1 MKMPDKIEMYAA
13 ALDSD
18 ISAERFQRV
27 ENGTLKTY
35 FHGTVYGMGIATN
48 ERGHAFS
55 TFEDAYANA
64 CLFVEKCAEIVSER
78 AAISRADEGEA

>member
-27 ENGTLKTY
+27 ENGALKTY
-35 FHGTVYGMGIATN
+35 FHGTVYGMGIATDA
-48 ERGHAFS
+48 RGHAFS
-55 TFEDAYANA
+55 TFDDAYANA
-64 CLFVEKCAEIVSER
+64 CLFVEQCAEIVSKR
-78 AAISRADEGEA
+78 AAISRADGGER

>member
-13 ALDSD
+13 ALGSD

-78 AAISRADEGEA
+78 AEKETT

>member
-27 ENGTLKTY
+27 ENGKLMTY
-35 FHGTVYGMGIATN
+35 FHGTVYGMGVATD
-48 ERGHAFS
+48 ERGHAFA
-55 TFEDAYANA
+55 TFEEAHENA
-64 CLFVEKCAEIVSER
+64 CLFVEKCAEIVSKR
-78 AAISRADEGEA
+78 AAMRRAQG